1 MAVVSLVVFNN
12 PSSQVYIIFLPFIP
26 LPSSWVSIVVVHMNS
41 IMVCD
46 NGLHNNYYYMRLFI
60 MYMYM
65 YCGGHIGYRLFIIKW
80 LRS

>member
-46 NGLHNNYYYMRLFI
+46 NGLHNNY
-60 MYMYM
+60 
-65 YCGGHIGYRLFIIKW
+65 
-80 LRS
+80 